1 MARTETF
8 EAIRPDGSVVVVT
21 RNIDT
26 GEQAIVERD
35 ATEPVST
42 DGADEAGNPVSADVD
57 ADPVKRKPGRPKKSD

>member
-26 GEQAIVERD
+26 GEQSIVERD
-35 ATEPVST
+35 ATGPGST
-42 DGADEAGNPVSADVD
+42 DGDDNADSPVSAD
-57 ADPVKRKPGRPKKSD
+57 AEPVKRKPGRPKKSD